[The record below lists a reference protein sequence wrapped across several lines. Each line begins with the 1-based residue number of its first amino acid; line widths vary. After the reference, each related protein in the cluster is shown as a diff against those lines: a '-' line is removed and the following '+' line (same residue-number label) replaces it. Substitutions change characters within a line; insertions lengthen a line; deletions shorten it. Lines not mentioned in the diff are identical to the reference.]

1 MSSPGV
7 AATSV
12 TVMASQAQVEV
23 RDNPAE
29 HRFEARVDGRLAGFT
44 AYELTDGGIMI
55 LHTEVD
61 DAFEGQ
67 GVGSSM
73 TRQVLDMVR
82 ADDELE
88 VTVLCPFVN
97 AWLRRHPDYQDLTRR

>member
-1 MSSPGV
+1 MGEK
-7 AATSV
+7 AA
-12 TVMASQAQVEV
+12 VEV
-23 RDNPAE
+23 RDNPDQ
-29 HRFEARVDGRLAGFT
+29 HRFEAYVDGRLAGFT
-44 AYELTDGGIMI
+44 AYELTDGRIMI

-73 TRQVLDMVR
+73 ARQVLDLIR
-82 ADDELE
+82 ADGELQ

>member
-1 MSSPGV
+1 VSDPS
-7 AATSV
+7 A
-12 TVMASQAQVEV
+12 VEV
-23 RDNPAE
+23 RDDPAK
-29 HRFEARVDGRLAGFT
+29 RQFEAFVDGRLAGYT
-44 AYELTDGGIMI
+44 AYELTDDGILI

-67 GVGSSM
+67 GIGSSLV
-73 TRQVLDMVR
+73 RQMLDLLR
-82 ADDELE
+82 ADDDTK

>member
-1 MSSPGV
+1 MSSET
-7 AATSV
+7 A
-12 TVMASQAQVEV
+12 VEV
-23 RDNPAE
+23 RDNPGE
-29 HRFEARVDGRLAGFT
+29 HRFEAYVGDRLAGFT

-61 DAFEGQ
+61 DGFEGQ

-73 TRQVLDMVR
+73 TRQVLDLVR
-82 ADDELE
+82 ADGELK

-97 AWLRRHPDYQDLTRR
+97 AWLRRHPDYQELTRR